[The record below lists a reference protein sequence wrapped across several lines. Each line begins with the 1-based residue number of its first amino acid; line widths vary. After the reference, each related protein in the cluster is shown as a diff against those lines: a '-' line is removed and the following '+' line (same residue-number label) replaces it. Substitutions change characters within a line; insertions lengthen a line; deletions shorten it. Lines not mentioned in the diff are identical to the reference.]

1 MHTKPEAILTN
12 GGDRNAVYTEE
23 LRLRFKNKDI
33 NEEVIVLV
41 KYLSS
46 YFPNP
51 CFTNTESIRSFS
63 GEVTVVPVCLK

>member
-12 GGDRNAVYTEE
+12 GGDRNAVYTKK
-23 LRLRFKNKDI
+23 LRLRFKNEDI

-41 KYLSS
+41 KYLSG
-46 YFPNP
+46 YFPNS